1 MSRILVVAEK
11 PSVARDIAKTLG
23 VTQKGNGCLMGEKY
37 VVSWAIGHLV
47 TLAEPEEYDEKL
59 KKWSFVSLPI
69 LPEKMELKAI
79 KSTRSQLK
87 ILHQWMNDKEIES
100 IVCATDSGREGE
112 LIFRYIYN
120 ITKCKKPFQ
129 RLWISSMT
137 EQAIKEGF
145 ANLKDSEAYDT
156 LYHSAKCRSEADW
169 LVGMNATRAYTLR
182 YNVLLS
188 IGRVQ
193 TPTLALIVE
202 KQKEID
208 AFITKPYFEVQTDFG
223 GFQGFWIDEKDE
235 TKIENE
241 EKAKEITQKVDGENA
256 IVTKVEKEEKR
267 ILPPLLYDLTE
278 LQRECNRR
286 FGYSAKKTLDI
297 AQELYEKRKMITY
310 PRTDSRYLSDDMKNK
325 VQNTMKRLAE
335 LETFQEFAKPLLLEN
350 KLSFSKRMIDNTKVT
365 DHHAII
371 PTDVR
376 LRLDSLT
383 EDEKNV
389 FLLVASRLISVFYP
403 NYRYEVTKAFFGCHE
418 ERFLSKGMVILQEG
432 WQEIEKKLFPPKEK
446 KEKTNDEQKLPPLAQ
461 GEAYPIIEAK
471 VLKKKT
477 TPPKPYTESSLLS
490 AMENAGRFVE
500 DESLKEQMKDSGLGT
515 PATRAAII
523 ERLLS
528 VGYITRKGKNLIPT
542 EKGKQLIQVV
552 PEELRSPQT
561 TGKWEKGLSSIAK
574 GKMEEQRFMESIKRY
589 VKFLVED
596 AARRKTEVVFPQEAK
611 KGPRKGGKTL
621 GKCPVCKDGDV
632 LENRKAFFCSNWKT
646 GCKFSA
652 WKDSLSPYGIELN
665 EKIMQLL
672 LKDGKIPQVSATL
685 PQTGDKGK
693 ATMIFSADGKGR
705 IELMDFTRS
714 QTIEEENLT
723 QANEGENN

>member
-1 MSRILVVAEK
+1 MGRILVVAEK

-23 VTQKGNGCLMGEKY
+23 ITQKGEGCLMGERY

-47 TLAEPEEYDEKL
+47 TLAEPEEYNEKF
-59 KKWSFVSLPI
+59 KKWSFASLPI

-79 KSTRSQLK
+79 KNTRTQLK
-87 ILHQWMNDKEIES
+87 ILHQWMNNKEIDS

-137 EQAIKEGF
+137 EQAIKDGF
-145 ANLKDSEAYDT
+145 ANLKDGAAYDL

-182 YNVLLS
+182 YDVLLS

-208 AFITKPYFEVQTDFG
+208 AFVTKPYFEVQGDFG
-223 GFQGFWIDEKDE
+223 GFYGFWIDDE
-235 TKIENE
+235 ADTKIENE
-241 EKAKEITQKVDGENA
+241 EKATVITQKVEGQNA
-256 IVTKVEKEEKR
+256 VVTKVEKEEKR
-267 ILPPLLYDLTE
+267 ILPAQLYDLTE

-286 FGYSAKKTLDI
+286 FGYSAKKTLDT
-297 AQELYEKRKMITY
+297 AQGLYEKRKLITY
-310 PRTDSRYLSDDMKNK
+310 PRTDSRYLSEDMKGK
-325 VQNTMKRLAE
+325 VQSTMKRLAE
-335 LETFQEFAKPLLLEN
+335 LESFQEFAKPLLTDN
-350 KLSFSKRMIDNTKVT
+350 GLSFSKRIIDNTKVT

-383 EDEKNV
+383 QEELNV
-389 FLLVASRLISVFYP
+389 FLLVASRFISVFYP
-403 NYRYEVTKAFFGCHE
+403 NYRYEVTKAFFSCE
-418 ERFLSKGMVILQEG
+418 DERFLSKGTVVLQEG
-432 WQEIEKKLFPPKEK
+432 WQEIEKKLIPGKEK
-446 KEKTNDEQKLPPLAQ
+446 KEKTNDEQKLPPLSE
-461 GEAYPIIEAK
+461 GEVYLILEAK

-500 DESLKEQMKDSGLGT
+500 DETLKEQMKDSGLGT

-523 ERLLS
+523 ERLLA

-552 PEELRSPQT
+552 PEALRSPQT
-561 TGKWEKGLSSIAK
+561 TAKWEKGLSSIAK

-589 VKFLVED
+589 VSFLVED
-596 AARRKTEVVFPQEAK
+596 AARRKTEVVFPEEEK
-611 KGPRKGGKTL
+611 KGSRKGGKTL

-632 LENRKAFFCSNWKT
+632 LENRKAFFCSKWKT
-646 GCKFSA
+646 GCKFTV
-652 WKDSLSPYGIELN
+652 WKDSLSPYGIALT
-665 EKIMQLL
+665 EKMMQQL
-672 LKDGKIPQVSATL
+672 LKDGKIPDVSVAL

-693 ATMIFSADGKGR
+693 AALIFSADGKGR
-705 IELMDFTRS
+705 IELMDFTRNLK
-714 QTIEEENLT
+714 IEENIT
-723 QANEGENN
+723 QANEGENK